1 VRPSGPILL
10 LGADGQLG
18 GELAARLPVEA
29 WTRRDLDV
37 TDARRVEA
45 AVAALKP
52 SLVVNATAYPR
63 VDACETEPA
72 PAFAVN
78 AVAVHHLA
86 RAAARSGARLV
97 HFSTDYVFGAGPPG
111 PYAEDAPPA
120 PVNVYGASKLA
131 GEQLALAA
139 DARSL
144 VIRSSGLYGRR
155 GSRAKGGNFVETML
169 RLAREGRPVRVVDD
183 QTLAPTSAADLADAV
198 VRLLAVDPPGGVYHL
213 TNAGACSW
221 FEFAQRVF
229 AIAGLRP
236 EVHPI
241 SSEAYGAAARRP
253 VNSVLLNG
261 RAAALGLPPLRP
273 WPAALE
279 AYLREGGP
287 ATV

>member
-1 VRPSGPILL
+1 VTRCGPILL

-29 WTRRDLDV
+29 RTRRDLDV

-45 AVAALKP
+45 AVTALKP
-52 SLVVNATAYPR
+52 ALVLNATAYPK
-63 VDACETEPA
+63 VDACETEPG

-86 RAAARSGARLV
+86 RAAMRSRARLV
-97 HFSTDYVFGAGPPG
+97 HFSTDYVFGAGRPG

-155 GSRAKGGNFVETML
+155 GSRAKGGNFVEAML
-169 RLAREGRPVRVVDD
+169 RLAREGRPIRVVDD

-198 VRLLAVDPPGGVYHL
+198 VRLLAADPPGGVYHL

-236 EVHPI
+236 EVHPV
-241 SSEAYGAAARRP
+241 SSEAYAAAARRP
-253 VNSVLLNG
+253 VNSVLLNH
-261 RAAALGLPPLRP
+261 RAAVLGLPALRP
-273 WPAALE
+273 WQEALE
-279 AYLREGGP
+279 AYLRDVGA
-287 ATV
+287 AT